1 MIQIISGLKS
11 LHDINIMHRDIK
23 SANIFMNSDMTCK
36 LGDMNV
42 SKLADVNGLNYTQTG
57 TPYYA
62 SPEVWRDEPYSFKSD
77 IWSLG
82 CVMYEMIML
91 KPPFQ
96 APDMPGLFRK
106 VCRGN
111 YEKIPSN
118 YSADL
123 AHMLKM
129 MLQVDAEKRP
139 DCDDIMNMTIYQK
152 RAVDL

>member
-1 MIQIISGLKS
+1 
-11 LHDINIMHRDIK
+11 
-23 SANIFMNSDMTCK
+23 
-36 LGDMNV
+36 
-42 SKLADVNGLNYTQTG
+42 
-57 TPYYA
+57 
-62 SPEVWRDEPYSFKSD
+62 
-77 IWSLG
+77 
-82 CVMYEMIML
+82 
-91 KPPFQ
+91 
-96 APDMPGLFRK
+96 MPGLFRK